1 MLVRNLR
8 EPGDYRRAILL
19 QDENL
24 KLAIA
29 NEQNIAA
36 ARSNLVN
43 DIIPEQTQAQKRS
56 LEETLSQGISQMNQ
70 AKNNLSSIFTDEQV
84 ASFMTGLNED
94 TYQFINVYWT
104 DLKKELET
112 KKDLTKVYFDKI
124 LRKLMSKLE
133 QQAGISVEAV
143 ERPGAFNV
151 HAINSA
157 DELSQLIPDR
167 DIIRQIAVRLVPMDE
182 KLASDY
188 LTLSYMLPHPALI
201 QAIEEKDPVTRQE
214 LFTRLQLN
222 LRGVNPRTSY
232 WTTVLNDPDPV
243 NFIASVRR
251 SLPDLDGA
259 PFLFAMYSMLIN
271 PGRPSV
277 YEESTIRDRA
287 AVFRDNKRRALPP
300 SPIPRPRR
308 RQEEVVADEEQMPS
322 RSPFTFGRAATTDDL
337 PMRATPIQPG
347 DAPTIGSTLARQRAS
362 AEFINSEGQ
371 VVPPP
376 TGMVMDSTGKFVR
389 GRVRSVRDAAKARQ
403 VAAEAAPMNPFLAPE
418 NPFTESELERE
429 IPTPPSRPPPISRGL
444 SRINAARAARR
455 VAAAAPEP
463 PIRRMFRGDSFDPIE
478 RIYRDPD
485 VGTFDDS
492 NQSIFMSPR
501 PPPARVTGTPSKR
514 TLPAPMPGQKLVPSD
529 TRAPPARSG
538 KRYGTGVKS
547 GKGIAMKEKV
557 LHDLGKFTINGN
569 ALENQ
574 LLQIKYQNG
583 GTVPGFSKKMAISDT
598 LHELLNDLIET
609 GKLNKGLLKE
619 LDAAERKAIE
629 TILLKSGIGAGLGIK
644 AVTPDN
650 TEQTKIDRFNLLLG
664 SYNAGN
670 NANEL
675 IQELRALIIYFMKSG
690 YMNKK
695 AATAALMDLH

>member
-8 EPGDYRRAILL
+8 EPGDYRRGILL

-43 DIIPEQTQAQKRS
+43 EIIPEQTQAQKRS

-157 DELSQLIPDR
+157 DELSQLVPDR
-167 DIIRQIAVRLVPMDE
+167 ETIRQIGIRLVPMDE
-182 KLASDY
+182 ALASDY
-188 LTLSYMLPHPALI
+188 LTLSYMIPHPVLL
-201 QAIEEKDPVTRQE
+201 QNIENRDPVTRQDI
-214 LFTRLQLN
+214 FTRLQLN
-222 LRGVNPRTSY
+222 LRGIHPNSMY
-232 WTTVLNDPDPV
+232 WTAVLNDPDPATFLT
-243 NFIASVRR
+243 NARR
-251 SLPDLDGA
+251 SLPDLENA
-259 PFLFAMYSMLIN
+259 PYLFGLYSALIN
-271 PGRPSV
+271 PNRPGV
-277 YEESTIRDRA
+277 YESNTEKDRA
-287 AVFRDNKRRALPP
+287 NVLRENKRAALPP
-300 SPIPRPRR
+300 SPRPRPR
-308 RQEEVVADEEQMPS
+308 P
-322 RSPFTFGRAATTDDL
+322 RARTTDDISIMPEDVPDIPL
-337 PMRATPIQPG
+337 VRRRVQPRPRVRQQATPMEP
-347 DAPTIGSTLARQRAS
+347 
-362 AEFINSEGQ
+362 FI
-371 VVPPP
+371 
-376 TGMVMDSTGKFVR
+376 
-389 GRVRSVRDAAKARQ
+389 
-403 VAAEAAPMNPFLAPE
+403 APE
-418 NPFTESELERE
+418 NPYTEAEVERE
-429 IPTPPSRPPPISRGL
+429 IPTPPRGVSRL
-444 SRINAARAARR
+444 NAARAAKRGTTSQ
-455 VAAAAPEP
+455 AAATRA
-463 PIRRMFRGDSFDPIE
+463 FRGDVFQPV
-478 RIYRDPD
+478 YRDPN

-492 NQSIFMSPR
+492 NQALFSTRPR
-501 PPPARVTGTPSKR
+501 PVSGSRIQPGTPSKR
-514 TLPAPMPGQKLVPSD
+514 TLPSPMPGQRLAPSESG
-529 TRAPPARSG
+529 RPPPIRSN
-538 KRYGTGVKS
+538 KRYGEGVKS

-569 ALENQ
+569 ALDNQ

-598 LHELLNDLIET
+598 LHELLTDLIET
-609 GKLNKGLLKE
+609 GKLNKGLMKE
-619 LDAAERKAIE
+619 LDDAERKAIE
-629 TILLKSGIGAGLGIK
+629 TILLKAGIGAGLGIK
-644 AVTPDN
+644 AVTPNN
-650 TEQTKIDRFNLLLG
+650 TELDKIKRFELLKG

-670 NANEL
+670 NAVEL
-675 IQELRALIIYFMKSG
+675 IHELRSLILYFMKTG
-690 YMNKK
+690 QMTKK
-695 AATAALMDLH
+695 DGMATLMDLQ